1 VKDDQRLFL
10 MLLGR
15 PPARLTVEQT
25 AWALACQSHDIP
37 VLVAA
42 KHLKPLGNPL
52 PSSVKYFATV
62 QILEHCK
69 DVVWLAKATNII
81 QQFWR
86 NKNARKT
93 AAMVHENGVLA

>member
-1 VKDDQRLFL
+1 MNDEQRQFL
-10 MLLGR
+10 TLLGR

-25 AWALACQSHDIP
+25 AWALACQAHDIP

-42 KHLKPLGNPL
+42 RHLKPLGNPF
-52 PSSVKYFATV
+52 PNSVKYFATIQV
-62 QILEHCK
+62 IEHTK

-86 NKNARKT
+86 DKNARKK
-93 AAMVHENGVLA
+93 ANLENEVLA